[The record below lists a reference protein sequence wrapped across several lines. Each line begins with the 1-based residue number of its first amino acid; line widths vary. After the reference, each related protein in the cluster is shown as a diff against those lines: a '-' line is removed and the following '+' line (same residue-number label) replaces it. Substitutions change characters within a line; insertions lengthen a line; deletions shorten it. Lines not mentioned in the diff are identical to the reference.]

1 MLHVG
6 VYGTDTAGSGELSF
20 MDMLNRANIALRVA
34 KEGRSDTCVFYS
46 EDMRGLALRQLDIES
61 RMENALRGSQ
71 FKLYFQP
78 KVDIQN
84 GNCVHGAEVLARW
97 LDGDRLVPP
106 CDFIPLFERN
116 GFIVQLDRYMFSQA
130 CAWLQQRIRS
140 GKEPLNIA
148 VNVSR
153 LSIMQDDFLQYY
165 SNIKER
171 YAIPDDLLEL
181 ECTESLALFD
191 ERFRELVLELQK
203 RGFRCSLDDFG
214 AGFSSLN
221 VLKELPIDVLKLDM
235 LFLRKSQDLKRER
248 IVVSNVIAMAQ
259 QLSIRTVAEGVES
272 AEQVE
277 FLRAKGCN
285 LVQGYVFARP
295 MPEADFEALLDSLGD
310 RAMPLAQN

>member
-1 MLHVG
+1 M
-6 VYGTDTAGSGELSF
+6 
-20 MDMLNRANIALRVA
+20 
-34 KEGRSDTCVFYS
+34 
-46 EDMRGLALRQLDIES
+46 
-61 RMENALRGSQ
+61 
-71 FKLYFQP
+71 
-78 KVDIQN
+78 
-84 GNCVHGAEVLARW
+84 
-97 LDGDRLVPP
+97 PP

-171 YAIPDDLLEL
+171 YAIPDGLLEL

-221 VLKELPIDVLKLDM
+221 VLKELPIDVLKLDL
-235 LFLRKSQDLKRER
+235 LFCAKAR
-248 IVVSNVIAMAQ
+248 ISSASASWFPMSLPWRSN
-259 QLSIRTVAEGVES
+259 
-272 AEQVE
+272 
-277 FLRAKGCN
+277 
-285 LVQGYVFARP
+285 
-295 MPEADFEALLDSLGD
+295 
-310 RAMPLAQN
+310 